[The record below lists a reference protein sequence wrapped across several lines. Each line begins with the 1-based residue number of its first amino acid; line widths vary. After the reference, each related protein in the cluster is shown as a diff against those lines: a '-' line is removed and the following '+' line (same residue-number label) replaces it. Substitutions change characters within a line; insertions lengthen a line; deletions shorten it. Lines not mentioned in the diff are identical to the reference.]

1 MHLFFNGNR
10 KKSQNDGCFHPFS
23 ALIKSRWNP
32 QKSSFPHSKT
42 TSKCTWIKMILF
54 TGTIILTSI
63 SLKYDPLLET
73 NFQSIP
79 QQDNNKN
86 GMQQQN
92 EMLKEN
98 QIINS
103 ICWQLAMCISFQQ
116 RRAKKKTRTAR
127 LYVAR
132 AHRKMIKWKK
142 TPPMEWW
149 EEKNYPIH
157 INTQVV
163 QI

>member
-1 MHLFFNGNR
+1 
-10 KKSQNDGCFHPFS
+10 
-23 ALIKSRWNP
+23 
-32 QKSSFPHSKT
+32 
-42 TSKCTWIKMILF
+42 MILF

-116 RRAKKKTRTAR
+116 RRAKKKKPGQHGYMLHVHTA
-127 LYVAR
+127 
-132 AHRKMIKWKK
+132 KW
-142 TPPMEWW
+142 
-149 EEKNYPIH
+149 
-157 INTQVV
+157 
-163 QI
+163 